1 MTDIIHISPSYKPA
15 YIYGGPTLSVSRLA
29 EVLNEAMHSVE
40 VITTSANGAQELDV
54 LLGKPQI
61 IDGVKCTYFL
71 RWTKDHSHFS
81 PALLWVFY
89 WNIRKSKTIHI
100 HSWWNLVTIPAVFL
114 CRLRG
119 IRPILSPR
127 GMLSP
132 YTFKSPVKR
141 LFHHFIGRWLLKGT
155 VLHAT
160 STQEAQEA
168 LTLIPNWPH
177 FILPNIIELPALGAY
192 SPTTAKKDHFS
203 MIFLSRIHPKKGLET
218 LFEALSSV
226 DFSWRLQIVGEGEES
241 YVSLLKNLA
250 REYSITDRIDW
261 LGWRNGSE
269 KFQLLAD
276 ADLFVL
282 PSQNENF
289 ANVVLESLA
298 VGTPVILSDQ
308 VGLSEYVIKQN
319 FGWVYS
325 GGSTELAQQ
334 LHLAWNDQ
342 NRCEAI
348 RSEAPLQVHTD
359 FGADTLAQQYLA
371 AYQEYTQ

>member
-1 MTDIIHISPSYKPA
+1 
-15 YIYGGPTLSVSRLA
+15 
-29 EVLNEAMHSVE
+29 
-40 VITTSANGAQELDV
+40 
-54 LLGKPQI
+54 
-61 IDGVKCTYFL
+61 
-71 RWTKDHSHFS
+71 
-81 PALLWVFY
+81 
-89 WNIRKSKTIHI
+89 
-100 HSWWNLVTIPAVFL
+100 
-114 CRLRG
+114 
-119 IRPILSPR
+119 
-127 GMLSP
+127 
-132 YTFKSPVKR
+132 
-141 LFHHFIGRWLLKGT
+141 
-155 VLHAT
+155 
-160 STQEAQEA
+160 
-168 LTLIPNWPH
+168 
-177 FILPNIIELPALGAY
+177 
-192 SPTTAKKDHFS
+192 

-334 LHLAWNDQ
+334 LHLAL
-342 NRCEAI
+342 
-348 RSEAPLQVHTD
+348 S
-359 FGADTLAQQYLA
+359 
-371 AYQEYTQ
+371 